1 MVSIVNS
8 TQISKT
14 KYDIDSCV
22 AVQPVYTSSNVIFA
36 YTFISF
42 IQGISLV
49 DKWFHL
55 LMTENSKDPKVAK
68 LLLLIKVFCQRI
80 LC

>member
-22 AVQPVYTSSNVIFA
+22 VVQPVYTSSNVIFA

-55 LMTENSKDPKVAK
+55 LMTENSKGPKVAK